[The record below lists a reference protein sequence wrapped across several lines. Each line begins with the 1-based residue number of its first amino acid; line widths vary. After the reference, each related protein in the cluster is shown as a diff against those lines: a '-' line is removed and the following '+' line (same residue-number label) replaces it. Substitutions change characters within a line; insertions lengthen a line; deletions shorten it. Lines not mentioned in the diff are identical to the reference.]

1 MFKPFLY
8 KKATK
13 YYESLD
19 DKTATRINKAIDNM
33 IKSPFKGRHI
43 KRLRGELAGKY
54 RYEVGDLRIVYRV
67 VSEEKTIFIEAI
79 GPRGDVYK

>member
-1 MFKPFLY
+1 
-8 KKATK
+8 
-13 YYESLD
+13 
-19 DKTATRINKAIDNM
+19 M

-79 GPRGDVYK
+79 GPRADVYK